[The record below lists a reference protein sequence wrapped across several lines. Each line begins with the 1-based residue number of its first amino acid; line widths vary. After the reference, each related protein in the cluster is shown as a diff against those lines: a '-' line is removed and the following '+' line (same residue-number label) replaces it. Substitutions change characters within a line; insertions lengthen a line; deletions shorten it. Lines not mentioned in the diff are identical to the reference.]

1 MENKMELVDEICAG
15 MAILD
20 YFDDAIIG
28 YEVDTKKVIYDY
40 NLMIKVLIKN
50 HKLQVENA
58 VEYLSYNVLG
68 LNIKNDDGDDISPII
83 ISKFED
89 ELNDK
94 L

>member
-40 NLMIKVLIKN
+40 NLMIKVLIEN

>member
-1 MENKMELVDEICAG
+1 MKNKMELVYEICAG
-15 MAILD
+15 MSILD

-28 YEVDTKKVIYDY
+28 YDVDTKKVIYDY
-40 NLMIKVLIKN
+40 NLMLKVLTEN
-50 HKLQVENA
+50 HKIEVDDA
-58 VEYLSYNVLG
+58 IDYLSYNVMG
-68 LNIKNDDGDDISPII
+68 LKIKNDDGDDITPII

>member
-15 MAILD
+15 MAVLD

-28 YEVDTKKVIYDY
+28 YDVDTKKIIYDY
-40 NLMIKVLIKN
+40 NLMIKVLNEN
-50 HKLQVENA
+50 HKLQIDAA
-58 VEYLSYNVLG
+58 VEYLSYNVLE
-68 LNIKNDDGDDISPII
+68 LKIKNDDGEDISPII

>member
-1 MENKMELVDEICAG
+1 MENKIGLVDEICAG

-20 YFDDAIIG
+20 YFDNAILG
-28 YEVDTKKVIYDY
+28 YDVDSKKIIYDY
-40 NLMIKVLIKN
+40 KSMVDILIKD
-50 HKLQVENA
+50 HQLSEELA
-58 VEYLSYNVLG
+58 VEYLSYNVIG
-68 LNIKNDDGDDISPII
+68 LKITNDDGEDISPII

>member
-20 YFDDAIIG
+20 YFDNAIIG
-28 YEVDTKKVIYDY
+28 YDVDTKKVIYDY
-40 NLMIKVLIKN
+40 NLMIKVLIEN
-50 HKLQVENA
+50 HKLQIDTA
-58 VEYLSYNVLG
+58 VDYLSYNVLG
-68 LNIKNDDGDDISPII
+68 LKIKNDDGEDISPII

>member
-1 MENKMELVDEICAG
+1 MENKMELVDEICEG

-20 YFDDAIIG
+20 YFNDAIIG
-28 YEVDTKKVIYDY
+28 YDVDSRKVVYDY
-40 NLMIKVLIKN
+40 TLMLKVLN
-50 HKLQVENA
+50 EQHKLETDVA
-58 VEYLSYNVLG
+58 IEYISHNVVG
-68 LNIKNDDGDDISPII
+68 LKISDDEGNDISPII

>member
-1 MENKMELVDEICAG
+1 MENKLELVDEICAG

-20 YFDDAIIG
+20 YFNDAIIA
-28 YEVDTKKVIYDY
+28 YDVATKKIIYDY
-40 NLMIKVLIKN
+40 NLMIKVLIEEHN
-50 HKLQVENA
+50 LSLDMA
-58 VEYLSYNVLG
+58 IDYLSFNVIG
-68 LNIKNDDGDDISPII
+68 LKITNDDGEDISPII

>member
-28 YEVDTKKVIYDY
+28 YDVDTKKVIYDY
-40 NLMIKVLIKN
+40 NLMLKVLTEN
-50 HKLQVENA
+50 HKIEVDDA
-58 VEYLSYNVLG
+58 IDYLSYNVIG
-68 LNIKNDDGDDISPII
+68 LKIKNDDGDDITPII

>member
-1 MENKMELVDEICAG
+1 MELVDEICAG

-28 YEVDTKKVIYDY
+28 YDVDTKKVIYDY
-40 NLMIKVLIKN
+40 NLMLKVLTEN
-50 HKLQVENA
+50 HKIQLDDA
-58 VEYLSYNVLG
+58 IDYLSYNVMG
-68 LNIKNDDGDDISPII
+68 LKIKNDDGDDITPII

>member
-28 YEVDTKKVIYDY
+28 YDVDTKKVIYDY
-40 NLMIKVLIKN
+40 NLMLKVLTEN
-50 HKLQVENA
+50 HKIQLDDA
-58 VEYLSYNVLG
+58 IDYLSYNVMG
-68 LNIKNDDGDDISPII
+68 LKIKNDDGDDITPII

>member
-40 NLMIKVLIKN
+40 NLMIKVLIQN
-50 HKLQVENA
+50 HKLQVDSA

>member
-40 NLMIKVLIKN
+40 NLMIKVLIEN
-50 HKLQVENA
+50 HKLQVDSA

>member
-28 YEVDTKKVIYDY
+28 YDVDTKKVIYDY
-40 NLMIKVLIKN
+40 NLMLKVLTEN
-50 HKLQVENA
+50 HKIQVDDA
-58 VEYLSYNVLG
+58 IDYLSYNVMG
-68 LNIKNDDGDDISPII
+68 LKIKNDDGDDITPII

>member
-15 MAILD
+15 MAVLD

-28 YEVDTKKVIYDY
+28 YNIENRKIVYDY
-40 NLMIKVLIKN
+40 NLMIKILIEQ
-50 HKLQVENA
+50 HKLDLDLA
-58 VEYLSYNVLG
+58 IEYLSHNVIG
-68 LNIKNDDGDDISPII
+68 LKIKNDEGENIEPII

-89 ELNDK
+89 EIDDK

>member
-28 YEVDTKKVIYDY
+28 YDVDTKKVIYDY
-40 NLMIKVLIKN
+40 NLMLKVLTEN
-50 HKLQVENA
+50 HKIQLDDA
-58 VEYLSYNVLG
+58 IDYLSYNVMG
-68 LNIKNDDGDDISPII
+68 LKIKNDYGDDITPII

>member
-40 NLMIKVLIKN
+40 NLMIKVLIEN
-50 HKLQVENA
+50 HKLQVDSA

-68 LNIKNDDGDDISPII
+68 LKIKNDDGDDITPII

-89 ELNDK
+89 EFNDK

>member
-1 MENKMELVDEICAG
+1 MKNKMELVDEICAG
-15 MAILD
+15 MSILD

-28 YEVDTKKVIYDY
+28 YDVDTKKVIYDY
-40 NLMIKVLIKN
+40 NLMLKVLTEN
-50 HKLQVENA
+50 HKIEVDDA
-58 VEYLSYNVLG
+58 IDYLSYNVIG
-68 LNIKNDDGDDISPII
+68 LKIKNDDGDDITPII